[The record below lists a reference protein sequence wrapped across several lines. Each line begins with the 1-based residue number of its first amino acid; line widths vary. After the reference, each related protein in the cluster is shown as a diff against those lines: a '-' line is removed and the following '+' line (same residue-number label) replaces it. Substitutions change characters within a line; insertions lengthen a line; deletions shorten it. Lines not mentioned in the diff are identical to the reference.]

1 MRRNNNYLSISIAVP
16 WCIVEASIG
25 RDSQNKHIIISM
37 EKGRQRADSVEKTW
51 RFKKKLFFNNE
62 IIHMN
67 SKQKNK
73 EKKKLIKSTILAWT
87 YSPWWVYNNTDINET
102 YYNAIKVNTKWKS
115 NFMNQQ
121 KNIPMNEL
129 LLLQD
134 LLMFVAFDLSALF
147 ELLLY

>member
-1 MRRNNNYLSISIAVP
+1 
-16 WCIVEASIG
+16 
-25 RDSQNKHIIISM
+25 
-37 EKGRQRADSVEKTW
+37 
-51 RFKKKLFFNNE
+51 
-62 IIHMN
+62 MN
-67 SKQKNK
+67 STQKNK
-73 EKKKLIKSTILAWT
+73 EKKINKINNISMDLLAMMSI
-87 YSPWWVYNNTDINET
+87 YKNTDINET

-134 LLMFVAFDLSALF
+134 LLMCVAFDLSALF

>member
-1 MRRNNNYLSISIAVP
+1 
-16 WCIVEASIG
+16 
-25 RDSQNKHIIISM
+25 
-37 EKGRQRADSVEKTW
+37 
-51 RFKKKLFFNNE
+51 
-62 IIHMN
+62 MN
-67 SKQKNK
+67 STQKNK
-73 EKKKLIKSTILAWT
+73 EKKINKINNISMDLLAMMSI
-87 YSPWWVYNNTDINET
+87 YKNTDINET